1 MLTQKI
7 FRESCIE
14 KELNPLLIDQ
24 AAEHYLKMEPFL
36 VLPPSEKFEKIVESQ
51 QSAPSGKSQSNLPK
65 PGIIIEE
72 IRTIKQEHTNE
83 ISYHPDHHVAS
94 P

>member
-36 VLPPSEKFEKIVESQ
+36 VQPPTGKIDQIEESQ
-51 QSAPSGKSQSNLPK
+51 PAPSGKSQVNLPK

-72 IRTIKQEHTNE
+72 IRTIR
-83 ISYHPDHHVAS
+83 
-94 P
+94 